1 MALEALKIRL
11 LMMLDEA
18 THQPEDLHELQEEL
32 REKIA
37 EFRAQGLRSLVS
49 AELRGKGSF
58 LVTKAI
64 IFSRGLTSQA
74 VVFVSF
80 VSVLLLSA
88 ITNVSSNIDAIN
100 IFLI

>member
-37 EFRAQGLRSLVS
+37 DFTAQGLPVPDDIAKLEARLE
-49 AELRGKGSF
+49 AALNKP
-58 LVTKAI
+58 K
-64 IFSRGLTSQA
+64 
-74 VVFVSF
+74 
-80 VSVLLLSA
+80 
-88 ITNVSSNIDAIN
+88 
-100 IFLI
+100 